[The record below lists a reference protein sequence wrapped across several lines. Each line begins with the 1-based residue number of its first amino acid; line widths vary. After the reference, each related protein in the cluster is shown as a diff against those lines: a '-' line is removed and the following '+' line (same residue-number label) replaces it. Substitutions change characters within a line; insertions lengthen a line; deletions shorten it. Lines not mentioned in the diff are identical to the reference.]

1 MKWGV
6 PGTLSPS
13 YLSPV
18 GTPCLGLLSSGNRA
32 SFLGSFAI
40 LSLHTWP
47 VDLRDL
53 HLPLPPTWASAPQF
67 TDEESEARSVR

>member
-13 YLSPV
+13 HLSPV

-40 LSLHTWP
+40 LSRTLGLLTFVICTSLSPQLGHQRP
-47 VDLRDL
+47 S
-53 HLPLPPTWASAPQF
+53 LPMRK
-67 TDEESEARSVR
+67 ARPGV